1 MLDNQCY
8 TMTEVAKILKVNRS
22 TIWNWTSSGKLKS
35 IKFGTEKRSTVRIR
49 KIDLD
54 EFLNDN
60 TKY

>member
-1 MLDNQCY
+1 
-8 TMTEVAKILKVNRS
+8 MTEVARILKVNRS